1 VTRFLDR
8 GAILAGWVG
17 VGMAAVIVVS
27 FLLVIPIEPVIWLMS
42 PFAGILIGYYANA
55 RSDRQAGPWSRIL
68 ANAAYAG
75 LVTAL
80 TLTLLL
86 TGIKALFF
94 VADSGYRDARLG
106 GPISCSQ
113 GPDCVYRRYLA
124 EPDGPERMAQAGIAD
139 VDDFTRYYWEQQ
151 LNTAAVLFAVTFVGG
166 ILGGVLYG
174 VLRPRGRARAGVEGP
189 AATSAGVEAPAATS
203 AEGAPPA
210 G

>member
-1 VTRFLDR
+1 VTKVLDR

-17 VGMAAVIVVS
+17 VGMAAVIVAS

-55 RSDRQAGPWSRIL
+55 RSDRRAGPWSRIL

-75 LVTAL
+75 LLTAL

-86 TGIKALFF
+86 VGVKALFF
-94 VADSGYRDARLG
+94 FADSGYRDARLG
-106 GPISCSQ
+106 GPISCTQ
-113 GPDCVYRRYLA
+113 GADCVYRRYLS
-124 EPDGPERMAQAGIAD
+124 EPDGPERMVEAGIAD
-139 VDDFTRYYWEQQ
+139 VNDFTRYYWEQQ

-166 ILGGVLYG
+166 IAGGVLYG
-174 VLRPRGRARAGVEGP
+174 VLRPKSRARAGTDGP
-189 AATSAGVEAPAATS
+189 AATP

>member
-1 VTRFLDR
+1 VTRYLDR

-55 RSDRQAGPWSRIL
+55 RSDRRAGPWSRIL

-86 TGIKALFF
+86 TGVKALFF
-94 VADSGYRDARLG
+94 FADSGYRDTSLG
-106 GPISCSQ
+106 GPVVCTP
-113 GPDCVYRRYLA
+113 GPDCVYQRYLA
-124 EPDGPERMAQAGIAD
+124 EPGGPEKMADAGISN
-139 VDDFTRYYWEQQ
+139 VDDFTAYYWGQQ
-151 LNTAAVLFAVTFVGG
+151 LNTALVLFGVTFVGG
-166 ILGGVLYG
+166 LAGGVLYG
-174 VLRPRGRARAGVEGP
+174 VMRPKSRARAGETGGPVAPQDGSAPEG
-189 AATSAGVEAPAATS
+189 S
-203 AEGAPPA
+203 APPA
-210 G
+210 

>member
-1 VTRFLDR
+1 MTKALDR

-55 RSDRQAGPWSRIL
+55 RSDRRAGPWSRIL
-68 ANAAYAG
+68 ANATYAG

-86 TGIKALFF
+86 VGVKALFF
-94 VADSGYRDARLG
+94 FADSGYRDARLG
-106 GPISCSQ
+106 GPISCTQ
-113 GPDCVYRRYLA
+113 GADCVYQRYLS
-124 EPDGPERMAQAGIAD
+124 EPDGPERMAQAGIAG

-166 ILGGVLYG
+166 IAGGLLYG
-174 VLRPRGRARAGVEGP
+174 VMRPKSRARAG
-189 AATSAGVEAPAATS
+189 SAGPTATPV
-203 AEGAPPA
+203 EGAPP
-210 G
+210 GG